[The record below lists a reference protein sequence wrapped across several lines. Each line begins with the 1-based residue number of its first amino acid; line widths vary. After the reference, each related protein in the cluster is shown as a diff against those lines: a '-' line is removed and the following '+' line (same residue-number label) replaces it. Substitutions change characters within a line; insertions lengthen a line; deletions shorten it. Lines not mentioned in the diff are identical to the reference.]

1 MVPGAAFRPGWIY
14 LSWWCLRLL
23 GPTFKVVNAV
33 ASENPVPHA
42 LPRWQRWLLPAVIGD
57 ETAQRDANGGTN
69 VPRSVRDWAVDIMFF
84 GFALLVSVGELW
96 ANHRLVGTTMVVIDA
111 VLGVPACLLVW
122 VRRRHPL
129 AMGFLAVGLST
140 ISEAAG
146 GAAAIGLLTVA
157 VHCQPRR
164 TVQVAVLSVFT
175 GATCGAIYT
184 RSHFDY
190 GTFAF
195 WLVFTIAAVGFGS
208 FVRARREL
216 LLSLRERAQRAEDEQ
231 HLRVREAQL
240 AERAR
245 IAREM
250 HDVLAHRI
258 SLLSVHAGAL
268 EFNPHASPEEIAR
281 AAGVIRVSARAA
293 QEELREVIGVLRAGT
308 ELEDVQP
315 PQPTIVDLPTLVAE
329 SRAAGM
335 DVSFK
340 DALEDRSPSPIL
352 GRTVYRVVQEA
363 LTNARKHAPGQVV
376 TITLGGNRASGVSVE
391 AVNRPW
397 VGQADAAPAGSGGDP
412 DGQGHIGSGTGL
424 IGLTERVHLI
434 GGQLVSKQLPGGG
447 FRLRVTLPWSD
458 VESDEETSA

>member
-1 MVPGAAFRPGWIY
+1 M
-14 LSWWCLRLL
+14 
-23 GPTFKVVNAV
+23 NAV
-33 ASENPVPHA
+33 ASDDRSGNAAA
-42 LPRWQRWLLPAVIGD
+42 LPRWQRWLLPAVIGLED
-57 ETAQRDANGGTN
+57 ARRDPEGGTRL
-69 VPRSVRDWAVDIMFF
+69 PRSLRDWLVDLVFF
-84 GFALLVSVGELW
+84 GFALIVCFGELW
-96 ANHRLVGTTMVVIDA
+96 TNHREVGTSTFVLDS
-111 VLGVPACLLVW
+111 VLGVPSCLLVW

-129 AMGFLAVGLST
+129 TVGWLAVALAT
-140 ISEAAG
+140 FSEAAG
-146 GAAAIGLLTVA
+146 GAAIVGLFTVG

-164 TVQVAVLSVFT
+164 TFQVASLSAFT
-175 GATCGAIYT
+175 AVTCGAIYT
-184 RSHFDY
+184 HAGGFNF
-190 GTFAF
+190 GTLFF
-195 WLVFTIAAVGFGS
+195 WLVVTIAVVGFGS

-216 LLSLRERAQRAEDEQ
+216 LLSLRERAHRAEDEQ

-315 PQPTIVDLPTLVAE
+315 PQPTIVDIATLVEE
-329 SRAAGM
+329 SRAASM

-340 DALEDRSPSPIL
+340 NSLADRSLSPIL

-363 LTNARKHAPGQVV
+363 LTNARKHARGQVV
-376 TITLGGNRASGVSVE
+376 TVTLGGDSVSGVSLEV
-391 AVNRPW
+391 VNRPW
-397 VGQADAAPAGSGGDP
+397 VGQADARAAGAEGHRDEAGHVGSGM
-412 DGQGHIGSGTGL
+412 GL
-424 IGLTERVHLI
+424 VGLTERVTLV
-434 GGQLVSKQLPGGG
+434 GGTLVGEQLAGGG
-447 FRLRVTLPWSD
+447 FRLMVTLPWSD
-458 VESDEETSA
+458 AESDEEPAFER

>member
-1 MVPGAAFRPGWIY
+1 LVA
-14 LSWWCLRLL
+14 L
-23 GPTFKVVNAV
+23 GPTVKVVNAV
-33 ASENPVPHA
+33 ASENPSPHA

-57 ETAQRDANGGTN
+57 ESAQRDANGGTD
-69 VPRSVRDWAVDIMFF
+69 VPRSVRDWAVDLIFF
-84 GFALLVSVGELW
+84 GFAFLISIGELW
-96 ANHRLVGTTMVVIDA
+96 ANHRVVGTTTFVLDA

-122 VRRRHPL
+122 VRRGYPL
-129 AMGFLAVGLST
+129 AMGIVAVALST
-140 ISEAAG
+140 VSEAAG
-146 GAAAIGLLTVA
+146 GAAAVGLLTVA

-164 TVQVAVLSVFT
+164 TVQVAALSVFT
-175 GATCGAIYT
+175 GVTCGAIYT
-184 RSHFDY
+184 RGQFDY

-216 LLSLRERAQRAEDEQ
+216 LLSLRERAHRAEDEQ
-231 HLRVREAQL
+231 HVRVREAQL

-268 EFNPHASPEEIAR
+268 EFNPNASPEEIAR

-308 ELEDVQP
+308 EFEDVQP
-315 PQPTIVDLPTLVAE
+315 PQPTIIDLPTLVEE

-340 DALEDRSPSPIL
+340 DTLAYQSLSPIL

-376 TITLGGNRASGVSVE
+376 TITLDGDRSRGVSAEV
-391 AVNRPW
+391 VNRPW
-397 VGQADAAPAGSGGDP
+397 VGQAASAAAPESDP
-412 DGQGHIGSGTGL
+412 DAHVGSGTGL
-424 IGLTERVHLI
+424 VGLTERVTLV
-434 GGQLVSKQLPGGG
+434 GGELVSEQLPGGG
-447 FRLRVTLPWSD
+447 FRLTVTLPWTEA
-458 VESDEETSA
+458 ESDEETSA